1 MFGYFQ
7 PYLDIIQGP
16 SPRKKDKMEIVYFT
30 IKSTECTQEQ
40 LSLLYD
46 VVKENVAACALMGQH
61 QASAYCSTPAPAP
74 LLLPPECKLSLNV
87 QLVRFRCKFEE

>member
-1 MFGYFQ
+1 MG
-7 PYLDIIQGP
+7 
-16 SPRKKDKMEIVYFT
+16 IVYFT

-74 LLLPPECKLSLNV
+74 LLLPPECKLSLIV
-87 QLVRFRCKFEE
+87 QLLRFRCKFEVKQISRRLPGRGRS